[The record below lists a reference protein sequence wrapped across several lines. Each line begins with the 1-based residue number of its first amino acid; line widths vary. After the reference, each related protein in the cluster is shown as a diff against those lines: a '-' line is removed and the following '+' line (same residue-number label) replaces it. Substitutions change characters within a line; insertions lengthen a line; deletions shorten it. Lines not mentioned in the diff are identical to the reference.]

1 MVPMAE
7 SEQLASMIS
16 KFVDENTINSVRN
29 FTSTDNLDNDD
40 VDSIAKMFG
49 YTGSFS
55 SSSSDSK
62 MKIITNFKNNLRLLI
77 QKTWV
82 EKSDVILKEG
92 ILFQLDVLFKDT
104 SDWKNSY
111 KQFLDIIANSVCLM
125 FGQQSKSDDFSEYS
139 LRIDPEFG
147 IFWWYIKSLPT
158 NADWS
163 CEKFENAVL
172 LGMYFLANY

>member
-1 MVPMAE
+1 MVLPG
-7 SEQLASMIS
+7 
-16 KFVDENTINSVRN
+16 SVG
-29 FTSTDNLDNDD
+29 T
-40 VDSIAKMFG
+40 
-49 YTGSFS
+49 
-55 SSSSDSK
+55 
-62 MKIITNFKNNLRLLI
+62 RL
-77 QKTWV
+77 Q
-82 EKSDVILKEG
+82 KSDVILKEG